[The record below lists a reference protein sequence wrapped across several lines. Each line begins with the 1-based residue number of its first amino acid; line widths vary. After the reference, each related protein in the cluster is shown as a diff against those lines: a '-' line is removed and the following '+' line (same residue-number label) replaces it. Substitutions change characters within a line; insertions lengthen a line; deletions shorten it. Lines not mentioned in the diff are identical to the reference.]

1 MIAEAQQKTVI
12 IGITPPVNSKGSD
25 ELEKVL
31 DELSEG
37 FWQPEIKA
45 MFCQKKTKNDEGDR
59 ILYQISYQNARMINN
74 QTVK

>member
-12 IGITPPVNSKGSD
+12 IGTTPPVNSKGSD

-37 FWQPEIKA
+37 F
-45 MFCQKKTKNDEGDR
+45 
-59 ILYQISYQNARMINN
+59 
-74 QTVK
+74 